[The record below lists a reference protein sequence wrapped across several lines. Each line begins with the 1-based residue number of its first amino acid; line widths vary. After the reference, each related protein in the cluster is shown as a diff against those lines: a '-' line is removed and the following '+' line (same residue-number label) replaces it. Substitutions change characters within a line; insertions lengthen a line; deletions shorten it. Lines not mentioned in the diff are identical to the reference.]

1 MSDEKKER
9 ERKIERQNGDKDEER
24 VNEREW
30 RQREDIERIESQKRG
45 RYTRERNSEILTEW
59 KQEGD

>member
-30 RQREDIERIESQKRG
+30 RQREDIEIIESQKRG
-45 RYTRERNSEILTEW
+45 RYTKDRNSEKLKEW